1 VCLNNKN
8 DQLRKQTAVWC
19 ACGFFIGGVTD
30 FKLNPRFSP
39 AIISNSLIKTFPKV
53 LILNGKESFEGGDLC
68 QSKDGFYILKK
79 ENFIF

>member
-1 VCLNNKN
+1 MCLNNKN

-39 AIISNSLIKTFPKV
+39 AIISNSLIKTFPKI
-53 LILNGKESFEGGDLC
+53 LILNSKESFEGGSLPK
-68 QSKDGFYILKK
+68 QRRVLYS
-79 ENFIF
+79 